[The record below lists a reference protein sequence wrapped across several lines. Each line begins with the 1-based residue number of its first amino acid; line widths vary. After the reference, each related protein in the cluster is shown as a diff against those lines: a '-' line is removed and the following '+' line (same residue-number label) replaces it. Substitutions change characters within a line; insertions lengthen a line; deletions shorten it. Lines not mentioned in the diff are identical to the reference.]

1 MAAEGQGARAVG
13 AAHGMPGLAHHFES
27 FEQQRE
33 TAMLGM
39 WVFLVTEILFFGT
52 LFTAY
57 TIYRWKFPE
66 GFALGSGRLDVTLGG
81 VNTAVLLSSSLTM
94 ALAVRSAQIGRG
106 KLAAVMVAAT
116 IVLGTVFLGI
126 KFEEYNHKFAEGL
139 VPGRGFALGMPGAA
153 LFFCL
158 YFAMT
163 GLHALH
169 MIVGIGILVGVGIA
183 AWAGKFTPENHNWME
198 GTGLYWHFVDI
209 VWIFLFP
216 MLYLVGRH
224 V

>member
-1 MAAEGQGARAVG
+1 
-13 AAHGMPGLAHHFES
+13 
-27 FEQQRE
+27 
-33 TAMLGM
+33 MLGM

-66 GFALGSGRLDVTLGG
+66 GFALGSSRLDVTLGG

-116 IVLGTVFLGI
+116 IVLGAVFLGI
-126 KFEEYNHKFAEGL
+126 KFEEYHHKFVEGL
-139 VPGRGFALGMPGAA
+139 VPGREFALGMPGAA

-158 YFAMT
+158 YFGMT

-183 AWAGKFTPENHNWME
+183 AWAGRFTPENHNWME